1 MDKYIGKLQFD
12 FQTNQRILNL
22 IAEIDMYKGKWAA
35 LEKGANRYLRELKNM
50 ATIASVGS
58 STRIEGATLTDR
70 EIEELLKSVR
80 VSSLKTRDEQEV
92 AGYYD
97 TLELIYESYEHI
109 PLSENY
115 IKQLHQNLLRYS
127 DKDMRHRGGY
137 KSLSNKVVA
146 NYPGGIQ
153 KVIFKTTDVHLVQG
167 EMSDLIRWTNE
178 QFAKGE
184 IHPLIVVSV
193 FIYEFLSIHPFQDG
207 NGRLSRLLTTLLL
220 LQQGYT
226 FIQYISFEHLIEET
240 KKEYYQALM
249 EGQKRRGHVDENI
262 SAWVLYFLERLHI
275 LIQKLDAKYDLF
287 KSKGGY
293 LNPRQKELI
302 AYLKEHQPLKLS
314 DMAGAFKE
322 VSIHTLKKDL
332 QYMVKEQMVR
342 RLGRGKGS
350 VYVLDEEEAGD

>member
-1 MDKYIGKLQFD
+1 
-12 FQTNQRILNL
+12 
-22 IAEIDMYKGKWAA
+22 
-35 LEKGANRYLRELKNM
+35 
-50 ATIASVGS
+50 
-58 STRIEGATLTDR
+58 
-70 EIEELLKSVR
+70 
-80 VSSLKTRDEQEV
+80 
-92 AGYYD
+92 
-97 TLELIYESYEHI
+97 
-109 PLSENY
+109 
-115 IKQLHQNLLRYS
+115 
-127 DKDMRHRGGY
+127 
-137 KSLSNKVVA
+137 
-146 NYPGGIQ
+146 
-153 KVIFKTTDVHLVQG
+153 
-167 EMSDLIRWTNE
+167 
-178 QFAKGE
+178 
-184 IHPLIVVSV
+184 
-193 FIYEFLSIHPFQDG
+193 
-207 NGRLSRLLTTLLL
+207 
-220 LQQGYT
+220 
-226 FIQYISFEHLIEET
+226 
-240 KKEYYQALM
+240 YYQALM